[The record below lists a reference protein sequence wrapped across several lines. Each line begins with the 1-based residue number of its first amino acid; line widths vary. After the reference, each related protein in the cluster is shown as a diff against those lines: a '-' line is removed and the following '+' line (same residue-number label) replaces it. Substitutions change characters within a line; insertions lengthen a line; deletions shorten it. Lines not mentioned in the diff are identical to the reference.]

1 MNILAVSLFLF
12 ICLITLFA
20 GIQVLAAKAREDCP
34 DLHARITARGV
45 PGLRWIDMA
54 CRPGAIERTG
64 GHLKGIVWVV
74 RVMVFVVLF
83 VIVRLLIA

>member
-20 GIQVLAAKAREDCP
+20 GAQVLGAKAREDCP
-34 DLHARITARGV
+34 ALHADVTARGL
-45 PGLRWIDMA
+45 PGLRWIALA
-54 CRPGAIERTG
+54 CRPDANARAEGR
-64 GHLKGIVWVV
+64 LKGIIWTV

-83 VIVRLLIA
+83 VIVRLLIG